1 VDTGTVLSIIEM
13 IDKKILDLDADETM
27 HQEEYHGARKILIE
41 VIEHL
46 QSFIEGQ
53 LNALDSQTGE

>member
-1 VDTGTVLSIIEM
+1 MDIGTVLSIIEI

-27 HQEEYHGARKILIE
+27 HQEEYHGARKVLIE

-46 QSFIEGQ
+46 QSFIEGK
-53 LNALDSQTGE
+53 LYSAENETGE